1 MPTNPVTPLVANPH
15 AVWQLSDYACLS
27 THFDEMCAAPNQPR
41 EHWRYLVDALQ
52 RMGWSE
58 LQSRQRESYRLLRE
72 SGVTYSLD
80 SDKAERPWQ
89 LDPIPLLMSSSDWLT
104 IERGIAQRLELLNAL
119 LKDIYGRG
127 EVFRK
132 NLLPPELIYDY
143 PGFQRACTSV
153 PTPGG
158 QFLHFYA
165 ADLARAPDGSF
176 YLVGDRTQA
185 PPGAGYA
192 LENRIVLSRVLPS
205 LFRDAHVHR
214 LALFFRSLRHMLHNL
229 AWRRHDDAR
238 IVVLTQGAG
247 TPNYFEHAYLAKYLG
262 YTLVQGADLTVRNG
276 HVWLKTLDGLQPV
289 DVILNCMAGA
299 LSDPL
304 ELDPSSI
311 YGVAGLL
318 QAVRLRQVVVI
329 NTTSTGVLEHRGLMQ
344 FMPQL
349 AQHFL
354 GEDLLLPSPPTL
366 WCGRPHECEYV
377 LANLK
382 TLLIKNVQP
391 LSGEAA
397 IHGETLN
404 NIQLES
410 LRQRIL
416 ARPHMYVGQQ
426 QVTRSQTP
434 VFVGDRLEPRQ
445 MVLRTFALRS
455 ETDVLVMPG
464 GLTRVAPAFE
474 QMVISDQD
482 GGLTKDTWVLASE
495 PESQVSLLPA
505 TDSVSHFV
513 VGRGELPSRV
523 AENLFW
529 LGRYAERGESITRLL
544 RTLLRYLTEPP
555 EQLETDNSSLHSLL
569 RALTAMTE
577 TYPGF
582 IGEGSEA
589 CLQAPEDELMSVFL
603 DAQRAGSLAF
613 VLNALLFAARAV
625 RERLSP
631 DIWRVFN
638 EVEDKLTALSQRQTQ
653 LSGLHSFFTDTSSDI
668 LYPALDSLN
677 QLVTIFAAFNGLSQE
692 NMTQGQG
699 WQFLIIGRRLERAQL
714 TTYLLRA
721 TLCGVPAQHQV
732 TSHEPLL
739 LEQLLLIC
747 DSLMTYRSRYR
758 TQISIV
764 PTLDLLLQDETNPR
778 ALSYQLERLQYYISN
793 LPRDNVFAYKSQEER
808 LLLEALTQ
816 VRLADP
822 QVLSAHAE
830 HGGDS
835 ATQRVGRGA
844 FRAQL
849 DQLLV
854 RLNHLLPAIS
864 DALTNSYFSHT
875 ETPHQLVPFEND
887 NEQVEAQA

>member
-1 MPTNPVTPLVANPH
+1 MSPTRSAD
-15 AVWQLSDYACLS
+15 AIWQISDYACS
-27 THFDEMCAAPNQPR
+27 HTNFDEMCAPSGEPR
-41 EHWRYLVDALQ
+41 EHWQYLLDALQ
-52 RMGWSE
+52 GMGWDE

-72 SGVTYSLD
+72 SGVTYTAN

-89 LDPIPLLMSSSDWLT
+89 LDTIPLLMSSSDWLT
-104 IERGIAQRLELLNAL
+104 IERGIAQRLELLNLL

-132 NLLPPELIYDY
+132 HLLPPELVYDY
-143 PGFQRACTSV
+143 PAFQRACASV

-176 YLVGDRTQA
+176 YVVGDRTQA

-214 LALFFRSLRHMLHNL
+214 LALFFRSLRQMLHNL

-262 YTLVQGADLTVRNG
+262 YTLVQGADLTVRDG
-276 HVWLKTLDGLQPV
+276 RVWLKTLDGLQPV

-304 ELDPSSI
+304 ELDPTSM
-311 YGVAGLL
+311 YGIAGLL
-318 QAVRLRQVVVI
+318 QAVRLRQVVII
-329 NTTSTGVLEHRGLMQ
+329 NTASTGILENRGLMQ

-366 WCGRPHECEYV
+366 WCGHREECGYV
-377 LANLK
+377 LANLDNLVIK
-382 TLLIKNVQP
+382 TVQP
-391 LSGEAA
+391 LSGEMA
-397 IHGETLN
+397 IRGKTLN
-404 NIQLES
+404 NMELES

-416 ARPHMYVGQQ
+416 ARPEMYVGQEE
-426 QVTRSQTP
+426 VARSQTP

-445 MVLRTFALRS
+445 LVLRTFALRAD
-455 ETDVLVMPG
+455 TDVQLMPG
-464 GLTRVAPAFE
+464 GLTRVAPAAD
-474 QMVISDQD
+474 QPVISEQD

-495 PESQVSLLPA
+495 PESHVSLLSA
-505 TDSVSHFV
+505 SDGTSNFM

-555 EQLETDNSSLHSLL
+555 EQSEQDNSSLHSLL
-569 RALTAMTE
+569 RALTAITE

-603 DAQRAGSLAF
+603 EAQRPGSLAF
-613 VLNALLFAARAV
+613 VLNGLLYAAREV

-638 EVEDKLTALSQRQTQ
+638 EVEDKLAALSQRHAQ
-653 LSGLHSFFTDTSSDI
+653 LSGLHSFFTDSSGI

-714 TTYLLRA
+714 STHLLRA
-721 TLCGVPAQHQV
+721 TLTQQTA
-732 TSHEPLL
+732 HESLL
-739 LEQLLLIC
+739 LEQLLMIC

-758 TQISIV
+758 TQISVV
-764 PTLDLLLQDETNPR
+764 PTLDLLVQDETNPR

-822 QVLSAHAE
+822 QVLKQTE
-830 HGGDS
+830 EDGI
-835 ATQRVGRGA
+835 
-844 FRAQL
+844 FRAHL

-875 ETPHQLVPFEND
+875 ETPHQLVSFDSE
-887 NEQVEAQA
+887 NEQAETDA